1 MPRPAEDEAI
11 LACLATL
18 EATLAGT
25 AAHSESLDDFSPRAL
40 EAALGT
46 LARRG
51 DDPTLRLVTALA
63 ESAPSKQTR
72 KAARRVLYRLTQ
84 AGITLPRAAPK
95 PVVERQPERALRAW
109 VSGVDGTG
117 SRAVWILFEGGF
129 GGLALCALILNDQA
143 GVLESAGGAISKK
156 RLEGELKSLRQSQ
169 KLPWLEMPPER
180 ATALVAEA
188 LALHARLGTEPPAEF
203 SRWRPFLGAAAGP
216 ARPMIG
222 EVLTASDVQKDL
234 TLLERSAELLER
246 PELASWFLDPG
257 ALGSE
262 ALELLQARESR
273 LVVSDQIKAEREA
286 AVVERVVERAFTAEA
301 RGLWAR
307 RLLEMAWIFHATGR
321 LEEARLAYATA
332 LALDDPERAAP
343 RIPFARGLAQR
354 GLAFASEVA
363 LGRLSAA
370 EVSRAPR
377 T

>member
-1 MPRPAEDEAI
+1 
-11 LACLATL
+11 
-18 EATLAGT
+18 
-25 AAHSESLDDFSPRAL
+25 
-40 EAALGT
+40 
-46 LARRG
+46 
-51 DDPTLRLVTALA
+51 
-63 ESAPSKQTR
+63 
-72 KAARRVLYRLTQ
+72 
-84 AGITLPRAAPK
+84 
-95 PVVERQPERALRAW
+95 
-109 VSGVDGTG
+109 
-117 SRAVWILFEGGF
+117 
-129 GGLALCALILNDQA
+129 
-143 GVLESAGGAISKK
+143 
-156 RLEGELKSLRQSQ
+156 
-169 KLPWLEMPPER
+169 MPPER

-234 TLLERSAELLER
+234 TLLDRSAELLDR

>member
-25 AAHSESLDDFSPRAL
+25 AAHSESLDDYSPRAL
-40 EAALGT
+40 EAALGA

-51 DDPTLRLVTALA
+51 DDPALRLVTALA

-84 AGITLPRAAPK
+84 AGITLPRAAAK

-129 GGLALCALILNDQA
+129 GGLVLCALILNDQV

-188 LALHARLGTEPPAEF
+188 LALHARRGTEPPAEF

-222 EVLTASDVQKDL
+222 EVLTASDVQKDP
-234 TLLERSAELLER
+234 TLLDRSAELLER